1 MTRFAAI
8 GLDHGHIYG
17 QVESLLGAG
26 GELVSFYASDPK
38 HIADFSGRYPQ
49 AKLAGSIDEILE
61 DESISIV
68 ASASI
73 PSERAPLG
81 LRVMQAG
88 KDYLVD
94 KPGFTTLEQLAEVR
108 KVQKASGRKYIVCF
122 SERVLQPATV
132 KAGELVQ
139 AGAIGRVIQTVG
151 FGPHRIGAPNSR
163 PDWFFKKPFFGG
175 IINDIASHQVD
186 QFLYF
191 TGSTEGEVVTSQ
203 IANFNHPQY
212 PEFEDFGDLVVR
224 SPQGTGYIRID
235 WFTPDGLNTWGDVRL
250 LILGTEGYIELR
262 KNTDIAGRDGGN
274 HLFLVNQK
282 DIQYI
287 DCNGLSTPFGS
298 QFLNDVRDRTE
309 TAMPQAHSFLASE
322 LALVAQ
328 KQAAVISKP

>member
-38 HIADFSGRYPQ
+38 HIADFSARYPQ
-49 AKLAGSIDEILE
+49 AKLARSIDEILE
-61 DESISIV
+61 DESITIV

-81 LRVMQAG
+81 LRVMQHG

-108 KVQKASGRKYIVCF
+108 KVQKATGRKYIVCF
-122 SERVLQPATV
+122 SERVLQPSTV
-132 KAGELVQ
+132 KAGELV
-139 AGAIGRVIQTVG
+139 ASGAIGRVIQTVG
-151 FGPHRIGAPNSR
+151 FGPHRIGAPSSR
-163 PDWFFKKPFFGG
+163 PDWFFKKPFYGG

-191 TGSTEGEVVTSQ
+191 TGSTQGEVVASQ

-212 PEFEDFGDLVVR
+212 PDFEDFGDLMLR

-250 LILGTEGYIELR
+250 LILGTDGYIELR
-262 KNTDIAGRDGGN
+262 KNTDIAGREGGN

-282 DIQYI
+282 EIQYI
-287 DCNGLSTPFGS
+287 DCKDVSAPFGS

-309 TAMPQAHSFLASE
+309 TAMTQAHSLLASE

-328 KQAAVISKP
+328 KQATVISKP

>member
-38 HIADFSGRYPQ
+38 HIADFSARYPQ
-49 AKLAGSIDEILE
+49 AKLARSIDEILE
-61 DESISIV
+61 DESITIV

-81 LRVMQAG
+81 LRVMQHG

-108 KVQKASGRKYIVCF
+108 KVQKATGRKYIVCF
-122 SERVLQPATV
+122 SERVLQPSTV
-132 KAGELVQ
+132 KAGELV
-139 AGAIGRVIQTVG
+139 ASGAIGRVIQTVG
-151 FGPHRIGAPNSR
+151 FGPHRIGTPNSR
-163 PDWFFKKPFFGG
+163 PDWFFKKPFYGG

-191 TGSTEGEVVTSQ
+191 TGSTQGEVVASQ

-212 PEFEDFGDLVVR
+212 PDFEDFGDLMLR

-250 LILGTEGYIELR
+250 LILGTDGYIELR
-262 KNTDIAGRDGGN
+262 KNTDIAGREGGN

-282 DIQYI
+282 EIQYI
-287 DCNGLSTPFGS
+287 DCKDVSAPFGS

-309 TAMPQAHSFLASE
+309 TAMTQAHSFLASE

-328 KQAAVISKP
+328 KQATVISKP